1 MSRSL
6 TDAVKAGNIA
16 EVEIRL
22 NMGEDLDQLEA
33 PFYWSPLHW
42 AVAGD
47 HLHIANL
54 LVSRG
59 ARVDLGDKEGNTA
72 LALAKREKRVKFVE
86 LLTSVGAKTTST
98 PCTLPVLEIK
108 SDPLFRDP
116 PPWSVSPMSTRQN
129 GTLHTPVAPS
139 SKSGPPKMFKTK
151 QIDPSEYGPRP
162 WSPPA
167 ALEVPAEPVLPKGGS
182 PAVMRELVWRPVS
195 RGPRPPSTSTQQP
208 EQHLYC
214 ELEQQKEVRPVS
226 QSSMASSFRMQQGDQ
241 QQASFLPEV
250 DLTRCQSASDTWPVL
265 TEDEQGLSNGVTNDS
280 PSKLGESKVQSY
292 MSNMLNSTKP
302 SLSNMSSLLRPKKKD
317 KEENTDEQRPL
328 SQSSFGESVM
338 SKGSTVKSYMSSVFT
353 PKSKAENEEQEDETK
368 SERPLSVVSGSQS
381 LWSMGSTIK
390 SHFTSGMHS
399 PVAEEDD
406 AGTEEVNEEK
416 TKENGN
422 VTDTLRSKGS
432 SAKLYVSNFLKSKP
446 SEAADENSA
455 TEKDPE
461 KRSSSRFSSIFKTK
475 PKSEETPP
483 EAMTEKNVS
492 SKFSSVLKFK
502 SKSTESE
509 STVERNIEPERQ
521 KSSKLSETLKA
532 KGSNAKSFMANVIH
546 SKSKEESRSSGE
558 ADDPKSDEKS
568 KVGEYVK
575 SKGSAVRSYVSKVRG
590 EKKQKQ
596 VVTTSTNDGTS
607 KTSLFKQKGLA
618 SKNFVLNIFKR
629 ENGAGGAAGVAS
641 EVKKGAPA
649 SASIIG
655 HYPKSFAST
664 NKERSANTKPKS
676 DTTRDG
682 SFPVKIDGFHAN
694 VVKRTEKEMYEEEPI
709 QRCSVREYVKKYEEQ
724 HHLSSNG
731 GNVRTECY
739 SRPFKEFGGSNL
751 SKEEGGSGAWTEPQV
766 RLFGENNS
774 SSRFDHFS
782 GRQPDNLKNQENKIK
797 AGTETDD
804 KTEKKLGRNVGET
817 FTRFSDNVMRM
828 KKDGVERAEHSWTGM
843 RRRVRR
849 MKLVRALRRRS
860 DAEEEG
866 EDGKIYL
873 KDGKGKA
880 IKKLYTFRKSSS

>member
-461 KRSSSRFSSIFKTK
+461 KRSSSRFSNIFKTK
-475 PKSEETPP
+475 PKSEESPP

-492 SKFSSVLKFK
+492 SKFSSLLKFK

-509 STVERNIEPERQ
+509 STVERNIEPEKQ

-664 NKERSANTKPKS
+664 NKERSPETQLKS
-676 DTTRDG
+676 DTRGG
-682 SFPVKIDGFHAN
+682 SFPVKIDGFHTN
-694 VVKRTEKEMYEEEPI
+694 VVNRTEKEMYEEEPI

-724 HHLSSNG
+724 HQLSSG
-731 GNVRTECY
+731 GSVRTECY
-739 SRPFKEFGGSNL
+739 TRPFKEFDGSNL
-751 SKEEGGSGAWTEPQV
+751 SGEGGVSEPQV
-766 RLFGENNS
+766 RLFGENNTG
-774 SSRFDHFS
+774 SRVSDHFS
-782 GRQPDNLKNQENKIK
+782 GNNHARQPDNARNQENKIK
-797 AGTETDD
+797 AGKETND
-804 KTEKKLGRNVGET
+804 KEEKKGRHVGDT

-828 KKDGVERAEHSWTGM
+828 KKDGVEKAEHSWTGM